1 MEKVYIVFYCGS
13 SRAVHV
19 DVVPDLSTETLIR
32 SFKRFI
38 CRRGIPKLIVLDNA
52 QVFKTAAKF
61 LSSLFELPEVQSF
74 LLDHKI
80 EWRFN
85 LELAPWW
92 GGFLEH
98 MIRCV
103 KRCLQKILK
112 NVKLTYDEL
121 LTVVVEVECV
131 LNSRPLT
138 CVSSED
144 TEEPLTSSHPLTVR
158 RILYIPDECATADED
173 ETDVQLLTRRQRC
186 LSKLLGQFW
195 NRWKREYVVDLR

>member
-19 DVVPDLSTETLIR
+19 DVVPELSMETLIR

-38 CRRGIPKLIVLDNA
+38 CRRGIPKLIVLDNT
-52 QVFKTAAKF
+52 QTVKTAAKF

-74 LLDHKI
+74 LLDHKTD
-80 EWRFN
+80 WRSN
-85 LELAPWW
+85 LKLAPWW
-92 GGFLEH
+92 GGFFEH

-103 KRCLQKILK
+103 KRCLKKILK

-131 LNSRPLT
+131 LNSKPLT

-144 TEEPLTSSHPLTVR
+144 TEEPLTPSHPLAVR
-158 RILYIPDECATADED
+158 GILYIPDECATADED

-186 LSKLLGQFW
+186 
-195 NRWKREYVVDLR
+195 V

>member
-1 MEKVYIVFYCGS
+1 MRETSAELRSRFWIVKGRQVVCKILSKYVDCKKIEGQHYGIPPTAPLPRSGVEGNPAFTNAGFDFAGPSFAKSGYKEKGGMEKVYIVFYCGS

-80 EWRFN
+80 E
-85 LELAPWW
+85 
-92 GGFLEH
+92 
-98 MIRCV
+98 
-103 KRCLQKILK
+103 
-112 NVKLTYDEL
+112 
-121 LTVVVEVECV
+121 
-131 LNSRPLT
+131 
-138 CVSSED
+138 
-144 TEEPLTSSHPLTVR
+144 
-158 RILYIPDECATADED
+158 
-173 ETDVQLLTRRQRC
+173 
-186 LSKLLGQFW
+186 
-195 NRWKREYVVDLR
+195 

>member
-38 CRRGIPKLIVLDNA
+38 CRRGIPKLIVLDNT

-80 EWRFN
+80 E
-85 LELAPWW
+85 
-92 GGFLEH
+92 
-98 MIRCV
+98 
-103 KRCLQKILK
+103 
-112 NVKLTYDEL
+112 
-121 LTVVVEVECV
+121 
-131 LNSRPLT
+131 
-138 CVSSED
+138 
-144 TEEPLTSSHPLTVR
+144 
-158 RILYIPDECATADED
+158 
-173 ETDVQLLTRRQRC
+173 
-186 LSKLLGQFW
+186 
-195 NRWKREYVVDLR
+195 